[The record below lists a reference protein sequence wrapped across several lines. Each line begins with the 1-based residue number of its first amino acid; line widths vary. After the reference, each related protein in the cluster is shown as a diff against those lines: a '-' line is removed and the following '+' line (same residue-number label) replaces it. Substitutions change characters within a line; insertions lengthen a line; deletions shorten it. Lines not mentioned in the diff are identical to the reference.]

1 MEEERDIGV
10 MVTNNMKPTAQCTK
24 AARTAQAVL
33 SQISRAFHSR
43 DRHIFIRLYKQYV
56 RPHLEFSTQAWSPW
70 LEQDKASLEKIQR
83 RAVAIVSGLVRK
95 QYEERLKELSLQ
107 TLEERRHQAN
117 MHMVHK
123 IIHGGGG
130 LDYNTW
136 SEKASD
142 SVRPTRTSTDPLNV
156 KLNNGRLEV
165 RRNFFSVRV
174 AGQWNSVPSHLKQLR
189 SAHHFK
195 KAYRQFRE
203 NTMPVA

>member
-1 MEEERDIGV
+1 M
-10 MVTNNMKPTAQCTK
+10 
-24 AARTAQAVL
+24 AR
-33 SQISRAFHSR
+33 
-43 DRHIFIRLYKQYV
+43 
-56 RPHLEFSTQAWSPW
+56 
-70 LEQDKASLEKIQR
+70 LEQDKAKLEKVQR
-83 RAVAIVSGLVRK
+83 RAVAMVSGLVSN